1 MFKGLT
7 LSQNSY
13 GFSKMK
19 EFLDDNFK
27 FDENIRE
34 NVISAESC
42 PDMCI
47 DDVFISVEVGQW
59 LQSFRFTVHPCH

>member
-7 LSQNSY
+7 LSQNSN

-34 NVISAESC
+34 NVISAEFC

-47 DDVFISVEVGQW
+47 DDVFISVEVGQ
-59 LQSFRFTVHPCH
+59 R